1 MQKWFS
7 GSGFAAARDARRCSG
22 FVHIATADNAIAAL
36 RAALKHGAGSTG
48 RPTAAISR
56 VLKVGS
62 TTGIGSST
70 IASAGA
76 SRA

>member
-1 MQKWFS
+1 MEKWFS

-22 FVHIATADNAIAAL
+22 FAHIVTADNAIAAL

-56 VLKVGS
+56 VLKVGL

-70 IASAGA
+70 IASVGAG
-76 SRA
+76 RA